1 MAPFRAARRL
11 RASGLKAAAFVHPE
25 SKVAQAAPAAILATK
40 SPAPVAAA
48 AKTPN
53 RFFQGSP
60 QIMPFYEYECE
71 NCKFYIELLQKVSD
85 APLKKCP
92 SCGKSAMKKLVSAPV
107 FRLKGSGWYE
117 TDFKGDKENKRNLA
131 VEKEAESSSSEDA
144 APAKAAADAKAGDA
158 KPAAAEAKPVEAKEA
173 SGRSSGGASRKVAAR
188 SGTPAKSSRTP
199 AKPATKA
206 KPKAKAKAAARG
218 RRR

>member
-1 MAPFRAARRL
+1 
-11 RASGLKAAAFVHPE
+11 
-25 SKVAQAAPAAILATK
+25 
-40 SPAPVAAA
+40 
-48 AKTPN
+48 
-53 RFFQGSP
+53 
-60 QIMPFYEYECE
+60 MPFYEYECE

-131 VEKEAESSSSEDA
+131 VEKDADASSGDSKPD
-144 APAKAAADAKAGDA
+144 KAADAKAGDA
-158 KPAAAEAKPVEAKEA
+158 KPAAAEAKPAESKAA
-173 SGRSSGGASRKVAAR
+173 SGGSSEGGSRKVAAR
-188 SGTPAKSSRTP
+188 SGTPGKS
-199 AKPATKA
+199 AKPAAKPKA

>member
-1 MAPFRAARRL
+1 
-11 RASGLKAAAFVHPE
+11 
-25 SKVAQAAPAAILATK
+25 
-40 SPAPVAAA
+40 
-48 AKTPN
+48 
-53 RFFQGSP
+53 
-60 QIMPFYEYECE
+60 MPFYEYECQ

-131 VEKEAESSSSEDA
+131 VEKDAEPASGDSKPATA
-144 APAKAAADAKAGDA
+144 ASDAKAGDT
-158 KPAAAEAKPVEAKEA
+158 KPAAEAKPAEPKAA
-173 SGRSSGGASRKVAAR
+173 AGGASEGGSRKVAAR
-188 SGTPAKSSRTP
+188 SGTPGKS
-199 AKPATKA
+199 AKPAAKPKV